1 MLDWY
6 LPLAELGNSNLD
18 GKLASLAIRLKRR
31 DKMERR
37 SFLKK
42 VGAVAL
48 GATALSHSRKAY
60 SAEKRFLWRM
70 VTSWPPNFPILQTGA
85 ERLAK
90 RVGELSGGR
99 LMIQVY
105 AGGELVPPLG
115 VFDAVSQGTVECGHS
130 ASYYWAGKNPAFQW
144 FTSIP
149 FGLNAQGMNTWF
161 YQGNGLKLWREL
173 YSNFNI
179 VSRPAGN
186 TGVQMGGW
194 FNKEINTIDDFK
206 GLKMR
211 IPGLGGKVIKRIGG
225 TVVLLPGGEIYTSLE
240 RGVIDATEW
249 VGPAHDIRMGF
260 HKVAKYYYGPG
271 WHEPG
276 SALEFIVNKKAHDAL
291 PEDLKQVL
299 DVACAELNIHM
310 LTEFEHENAKGL
322 KKLMNDHKVNLRHFP
337 PQVLRKLRAVA
348 KETIEQ
354 EAHKDKMAQKIHED
368 FKAFQAL
375 MAPWANISEQEYYT
389 NII

>member
-1 MLDWY
+1 
-6 LPLAELGNSNLD
+6 
-18 GKLASLAIRLKRR
+18 
-31 DKMERR
+31 MERR

-42 VGAVAL
+42 VGVAAL
-48 GATALSHSRKAY
+48 GATALSHSSKAY
-60 SAEKRFLWRM
+60 SSEKRFLWRM

-179 VSRPAGN
+179 VPRPAGN

-291 PEDLKQVL
+291 PEDLKHVL
-299 DVACAELNIHM
+299 DVACAELNIQM
-310 LTEFEHENAKGL
+310 LTEFEHENARGL
-322 KKLMNDHKVNLRHFP
+322 KKLMNDHKVNLRPFP

-354 EAHKDKMAQKIHED
+354 EAQKDKMAQKIHED

-375 MAPWANISEQEYYT
+375 IAPWANISEQEYYT

>member
-1 MLDWY
+1 
-6 LPLAELGNSNLD
+6 
-18 GKLASLAIRLKRR
+18 
-31 DKMERR
+31 MERR

-42 VGAVAL
+42 VGAAAL

-179 VSRPAGN
+179 VPRPAGN

-211 IPGLGGKVIKRIGG
+211 IPGLGGKVIKKVGA

-299 DVACAELNIHM
+299 DVACAELNIQM
-310 LTEFEHENAKGL
+310 LTEFEYENAKAL

-337 PQVLRKLRAVA
+337 PQVLKKLRKVA

-354 EAHKDKMAQKIHED
+354 EAQKDKMAKKVHED